1 MSIYEELG
9 VVPVVNAIGNRT
21 LLGGNTPAAA
31 VRAAMDESEE
41 YYAFLDELSEKVG
54 EKIAGLL
61 GIEAA
66 MVTSG
71 AAAALVLGAAACM
84 AGDDD
89 GRIEQLPDTGGMPHQ
104 FIIQKHLRL
113 KYERC
118 MTIPGGVLVEV
129 GDEDGTRPEHVE
141 EAIGPDTA
149 AIHTLAQIAPRPGTL
164 PMEEL
169 VRIGRARGIP
179 VIVDAAGSVYPTG
192 LLSHFV
198 KMGCDLVAYGAKYYG
213 SVNTSGLLTGRGDLV
228 KAAFKQSFVGFEAS
242 PLKTFGRPMK
252 QDRQDIVAAYAALKV
267 WLSMDHEER
276 FAGYE
281 RRIAAVRGQL
291 DGLEGISFPDPP
303 EGDRSNLWIRVDA
316 QKVGKTADDVVAELL
331 AGNPRIWVRQDL
343 EDGNHFN
350 LAFLALPEGQEQ
362 IIVDRL
368 KEIL

>member
-1 MSIYEELG
+1 MFRLDGRFRFPFAPGFSANLREQQAEPRGVLSFRDSPFLPGLEPFLRRLMIRQPSNACRTAAQSPETRFPAFRPGATGRDVREETPDHHDRRMSKMSIYEELG

-41 YYAFLDELSEKVG
+41 YYAFLDELSERVG
-54 EKIAGLL
+54 EQIAGLL

-89 GRIEQLPDTGGMPHQ
+89 EKIEQLPDTGGMPHQ

-141 EAIGPDTA
+141 DAIGPDTA
-149 AIHTLAQIAPRPGTL
+149 AIHTLAQVAPRPGTL
-164 PMEEL
+164 PVEEL

-192 LLSHFV
+192 LLSRFV

-213 SVNTSGLLTGRGDLV
+213 SVNTSGLLTGRRNLV

-242 PLKTFGRPMK
+242 P
-252 QDRQDIVAAYAALKV
+252 
-267 WLSMDHEER
+267 
-276 FAGYE
+276 
-281 RRIAAVRGQL
+281 
-291 DGLEGISFPDPP
+291 
-303 EGDRSNLWIRVDA
+303 
-316 QKVGKTADDVVAELL
+316 
-331 AGNPRIWVRQDL
+331 
-343 EDGNHFN
+343 
-350 LAFLALPEGQEQ
+350 
-362 IIVDRL
+362 
-368 KEIL
+368 